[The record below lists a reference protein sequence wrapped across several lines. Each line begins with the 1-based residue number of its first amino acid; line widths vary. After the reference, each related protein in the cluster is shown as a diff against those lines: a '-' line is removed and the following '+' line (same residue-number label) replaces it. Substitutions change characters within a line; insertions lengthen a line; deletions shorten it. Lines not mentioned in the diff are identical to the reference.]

1 MRRVLALL
9 ELARE
14 GSFSR
19 AKVME
24 FLTETELPRATVEQ
38 YDRVRTSEWETY
50 TREAGIVEGIEQW
63 RERLARL
70 ANEKRE
76 RAKDERFT
84 WLADVPA
91 RIETLVRFAEDFHA
105 ALAER
110 AEEATWGEHLAFL
123 RSLVERYAAGT
134 RFEQP
139 LVNSAFTL
147 AVVTGL
153 TVPDTSENAAANLE
167 WTDIKLPKPVF
178 EGDTLHAESEILEVR
193 ESASNP
199 SVGIVSM
206 RCRGINQRGEVVI
219 EFRRTFMA
227 YRRGAPEV
235 AHRFP
240 HTDAEWTV

>member
-1 MRRVLALL
+1 MAIKQGWTGRV
-9 ELARE
+9 
-14 GSFSR
+14 F
-19 AKVME
+19 
-24 FLTETELPRATVEQ
+24 
-38 YDRVRTSEWETY
+38 
-50 TREAGIVEGIEQW
+50 
-63 RERLARL
+63 
-70 ANEKRE
+70 
-76 RAKDERFT
+76 
-84 WLADVPA
+84 
-91 RIETLVRFAEDFHA
+91 EDFEVGDVYEHPLGRTVIA
-105 ALAER
+105 ADNIWFTCL
-110 AEEATWGEHLAFL
+110 TMNTNPMHFD
-123 RSLVERYAAGT
+123 ERYAAGT

-178 EGDTLHAESEILEVR
+178 EGDTLHAESEILALR

-199 SVGIVSM
+199 SVGIVAM
-206 RCRGINQRGEVVI
+206 RCRGVNQRGEVVI

-235 AHRFP
+235 ADRFP

>member
-1 MRRVLALL
+1 M
-9 ELARE
+9 
-14 GSFSR
+14 
-19 AKVME
+19 
-24 FLTETELPRATVEQ
+24 
-38 YDRVRTSEWETY
+38 
-50 TREAGIVEGIEQW
+50 
-63 RERLARL
+63 
-70 ANEKRE
+70 
-76 RAKDERFT
+76 
-84 WLADVPA
+84 
-91 RIETLVRFAEDFHA
+91 
-105 ALAER
+105 
-110 AEEATWGEHLAFL
+110 
-123 RSLVERYAAGT
+123 
-134 RFEQP
+134 

-167 WTDIKLPKPVF
+167 WTDIKLPRPVY
-178 EGDTLHAESEILEVR
+178 EGDTLHAESEILDVR

-235 AHRFP
+235 ADRFP

>member
-1 MRRVLALL
+1 MTIKPGWTGRV
-9 ELARE
+9 
-14 GSFSR
+14 F
-19 AKVME
+19 
-24 FLTETELPRATVEQ
+24 
-38 YDRVRTSEWETY
+38 
-50 TREAGIVEGIEQW
+50 
-63 RERLARL
+63 
-70 ANEKRE
+70 
-76 RAKDERFT
+76 
-84 WLADVPA
+84 
-91 RIETLVRFAEDFHA
+91 EDF
-105 ALAER
+105 
-110 AEEATWGEHLAFL
+110 TVGDVYEHPLSRTVTQADNIWFTCL
-123 RSLVERYAAGT
+123 TMNTNPMHFDERYAAGT

-178 EGDTLHAESEILEVR
+178 EGDTLHAESEILAVR

-206 RCRGINQRGEVVI
+206 RCRGVNQRGEVVI

-235 AHRFP
+235 ADRFP